1 MDLVGCV
8 DGVPDGNYAISDKA
22 ALYCINRVNEEMVAR
37 LGTSVPP
44 FFIESFMRYGD
55 YECPDKY
62 RIEITK
68 CLREYSSEIYDIIQ
82 HFGNNKDRNRELLEE
97 NYIFVPELRIDIHIG
112 IWESWNEEL
121 QELFITLQG

>member
-1 MDLVGCV
+1 
-8 DGVPDGNYAISDKA
+8 
-22 ALYCINRVNEEMVAR
+22 MVAR

-82 HFGNNKDRNRELLEE
+82 SNNYNLDLTNMFSWAEALQSSSTL
-97 NYIFVPELRIDIHIG
+97 G
-112 IWESWNEEL
+112 I
-121 QELFITLQG
+121 TRTGM